1 LEDEDVKE
9 IELGRG
15 NRMRKETNYDDQLSE
30 RDWLKAIGVS
40 FTFLVSSLRFF
51 KGFLPFG
58 LLVYYFRRKYVFFAK
73 LFIIF
78 IIIPI
83 KYYF

>member
-40 FTFLVSSLRFF
+40 FT
-51 KGFLPFG
+51 
-58 LLVYYFRRKYVFFAK
+58 LLVY
-73 LFIIF
+73 IIAF
-78 IIIPI
+78 L
-83 KYYF
+83 